1 MPAQLD
7 CSMHDA
13 DVIIVGAGPAG
24 SACAWKLQKQGMRVL
39 LLDKEPFPRLKSC
52 AGWVTP
58 GVLRDLLIAPG
69 DYPLGLTHFSRFLIT
84 IKNMRFSLKTHQY
97 AIRRIEFDNWLL
109 ERSGADFEVHQVKQI
124 EKIDDGFVIDG
135 RFSAR
140 YLVGAGGTNCPVYR
154 TFFQN
159 FLPRDHKRL
168 ILAMEEE
175 FAYPVAD
182 RTCRLWFF
190 QNGLRGYAWYV
201 PKADGYVN
209 VGVGGT
215 ADGLRNSGQNLK
227 HHWELLTWKLEADR
241 LVPGHTYH
249 PIGHSYYVRGDVSL
263 PRIGNAF
270 LVGDAL
276 GLATRDMGEGISAAI
291 QSGLRAAD
299 TIVRGCDY
307 SLDAISRYSFP
318 SLLGWRG

>member
-1 MPAQLD
+1 M
-7 CSMHDA
+7 SDA

-24 SACAWKLQKQGMRVL
+24 SSCAWKLQQQGMRVL
-39 LLDKEPFPRLKSC
+39 LLDKEAFPRLKSC
-52 AGWVTP
+52 AGWITP
-58 GVLRDLLIAPG
+58 GVLRDLQINPEE
-69 DYPLGLTHFSRFLIT
+69 YPHGLTHFLRFLIT
-84 IKNMRFSLKTHQY
+84 IKKMRFSLKTHQY
-97 AIRRIEFDNWLL
+97 AIRRIEFDSWLL
-109 ERSGADFEVHQVKQI
+109 ERSGAEFAVHHVRQI
-124 EKIDDGFVIDG
+124 EKHGDGFVIDG

-154 TFFQN
+154 TFFQE
-159 FLPRDHKRL
+159 LIPRNHNRL

-175 FAYPVAD
+175 FLYQEAD
-182 RTCRLWFF
+182 NTCRLWFF

-215 ADGLRNSGQNLK
+215 AEGLRQGGENLK
-227 HHWELLTWKLEADR
+227 RHWELLTRKLEAAG
-241 LVPGHTYH
+241 LVAGHTYH

-270 LVGDAL
+270 LAGDAL
-276 GLATRDMGEGISAAI
+276 GLATRDMGEGIGAAI

-299 TIVRGCDY
+299 AIAKGCDY
-307 SLDAISRYSFP
+307 SVDSIPRYSFP

>member
-1 MPAQLD
+1 
-7 CSMHDA
+7 MHDA

-24 SACAWKLQKQGMRVL
+24 SACAWSLKQQGMQVL
-39 LLDKEPFPRLKSC
+39 LLDKETFPRLKSC
-52 AGWVTP
+52 AGWITP
-58 GVLRDLLIAPG
+58 AVLRDLQIG
-69 DYPLGLTHFSRFLIT
+69 IEDYPYGLTHFPRFLIT
-84 IKNMRFSLKTHQY
+84 IKKVRFSLKTHQY
-97 AIRRIEFDNWLL
+97 AIRRIEFDKWLL

-135 RFSAR
+135 KFSTR

-154 TFFQN
+154 AFFQES
-159 FLPRDHKRL
+159 LPRDHKRL

-201 PKADGYVN
+201 PKAEGYVN

-215 ADGLRNSGQNLK
+215 AEGLRQGGDKLK
-227 HHWELLTWKLEADR
+227 RHWELLSRRLEDTGF
-241 LVPGHTYH
+241 VVGHSYH
-249 PIGHSYYVRGDVSL
+249 PIGHSYFVRGNTSL

-270 LVGDAL
+270 LAGDAL
-276 GLATRDMGEGISAAI
+276 GLATRDMGEGIGAAI

-299 TIVRGCDY
+299 AIARGCAY
-307 SLDAISRYSFP
+307 SVDSIPRYSFP

>member
-1 MPAQLD
+1 MQ
-7 CSMHDA
+7 
-13 DVIIVGAGPAG
+13 
-24 SACAWKLQKQGMRVL
+24 VL
-39 LLDKEPFPRLKSC
+39 LLDKVPFPRLKSC
-52 AGWVTP
+52 AGWITP
-58 GVLRDLLIAPG
+58 GVLRDLQITLG
-69 DYPLGLTHFSRFLIT
+69 DYPHSLTHFSRFLVT
-84 IKNMRFSLKTHQY
+84 INKMRFSMRTNQY
-97 AIRRIEFDNWLL
+97 AIRRIEFDSWLL
-109 ERSGADFEVHQVKQI
+109 QRSEAEFAVHQVRQI
-124 EKIDDGFVIDG
+124 EKNDDGFVIDG
-135 RFSAR
+135 RFSGR

-154 TFFQN
+154 AFFQE
-159 FLPRDHKRL
+159 LTPRDHKRL

-175 FAYPVAD
+175 LPYPAAD
-182 RTCRLWFF
+182 SACRLWFF
-190 QNGLRGYAWYV
+190 QHGLRGYAWYV

-249 PIGHSYYVRGDVSL
+249 PIGHSYYVRGNVSL

-291 QSGLRAAD
+291 QSGLRAAEA
-299 TIVRGCDY
+299 IGKGYDY
-307 SLDAISRYSFP
+307 SVDSIPRYSFP